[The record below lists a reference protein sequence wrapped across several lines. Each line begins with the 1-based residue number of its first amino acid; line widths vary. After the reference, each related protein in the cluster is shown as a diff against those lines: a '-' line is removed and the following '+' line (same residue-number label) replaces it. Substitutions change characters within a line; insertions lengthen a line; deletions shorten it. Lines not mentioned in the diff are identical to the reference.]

1 VSEETKAEYIV
12 RAFQWARDHWSPW
25 VGAMTVLSI
34 ANPAWTEAEE
44 QYWWSITNPDG
55 SVRPAYEALKRA
67 PK

>member
-1 VSEETKAEYIV
+1 M
-12 RAFQWARDHWSPW
+12 
-25 VGAMTVLSI
+25 GAMTVLSI

-55 SVRPAYEALKRA
+55 SVRPAYEALKGA